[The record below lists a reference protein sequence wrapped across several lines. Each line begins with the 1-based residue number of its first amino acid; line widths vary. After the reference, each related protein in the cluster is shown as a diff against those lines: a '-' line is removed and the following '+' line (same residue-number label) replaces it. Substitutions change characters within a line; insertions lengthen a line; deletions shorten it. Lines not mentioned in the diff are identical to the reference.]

1 VNKIKV
7 EKKFVLRHV
16 GKNQELPD
24 LTASESKA
32 LASVDRTGY
41 YRENIFQL
49 EDMYLYRGIF
59 QMYLGKNDESLRDI
73 TRSWNHHILAKKQV
87 AQDGKSGKNTAKK
100 LGIDGEDGEEM
111 YGRFPASQLVSPIN
125 SVHSHGSQRTDLS
138 DIGLC
143 SLNIRE
149 FSYNMIINHIQNKN
163 WDQALAIINKELT
176 ESLQNSDHTKNVKQL
191 YLVRAMIYQEQG
203 HMDKFN

>member
-1 VNKIKV
+1 
-7 EKKFVLRHV
+7 
-16 GKNQELPD
+16 
-24 LTASESKA
+24 
-32 LASVDRTGY
+32 
-41 YRENIFQL
+41 
-49 EDMYLYRGIF
+49 
-59 QMYLGKNDESLRDI
+59 
-73 TRSWNHHILAKKQV
+73 
-87 AQDGKSGKNTAKK
+87 
-100 LGIDGEDGEEM
+100 M

-191 YLVRAMIYQEQG
+191 YLVRAMIYQE
-203 HMDKFN
+203 